1 MRFYDRRMTSEDS
14 VQGRYGEQLKDG
26 ELESPAAERN
36 KQPILDAI
44 RPWLP
49 AAGTVLEIASGTG
62 QHVAH
67 FARALP
73 ALDWQPTEPD
83 ARLLAAATRRVS
95 SAGLA
100 NLRAPLRLDV
110 LESDWPVAAAAAVV
124 CINMI
129 HIAPWAATEA
139 LIEGAARVLASGGPL
154 CLYGPFR
161 RGGRHTAPS
170 NEAFDQSLRARNPE
184 WGVRDLDEVERR
196 ARRCGFELAEVVSMP
211 ANNLT
216 VVLTRVA

>member
-1 MRFYDRRMTSEDS
+1 PPLFFSLLLYPSLYFQPQHLISASIFFFFKQKTAYEITRRDWSSDVCS
-14 VQGRYGEQLKDG
+14 SDL
-26 ELESPAAERN
+26 
-36 KQPILDAI
+36 
-44 RPWLP
+44 
-49 AAGTVLEIASGTG
+49 
-62 QHVAH
+62 
-67 FARALP
+67 ALP

-83 ARLLAAATRRVS
+83 ARLLEAVTRRVS

-100 NLRAPLRLDV
+100 NLRVPLRLDV
-110 LESDWPVAAAAAVV
+110 LESDWSVEPAAAIV

-139 LIEGAARVLASGGPL
+139 LIRGAARVLASGGPL

-170 NEAFDQSLRARNPE
+170 NEAFDQSLRARNAE
-184 WGVRDLDEVERR
+184 WGVRDLDEVERC

-211 ANNLT
+211 ANNFT